1 MKKFIIS
8 ITVIFIFSLTLTGA
22 AFAKE
27 QVNCPVM
34 GGKINKEIYADHDG
48 KRVYFCCAMCIDT
61 FEKDSAK
68 YLKKLEDEGVSLAKA
83 APEKKKDE
91 SHEGHNHN

>member
-8 ITVIFIFSLTLTGA
+8 ITVIFIFSLTLAGA

-48 KRVYFCCAMCIDT
+48 KRVYFCCAMCLDT
-61 FEKDSAK
+61 VQERPAK
-68 YLKKLEDEGVSLAKA
+68 YIRKNGSRRCDLLTVPA
-83 APEKKKDE
+83 ASQSK
-91 SHEGHNHN
+91 SRS